1 MPYPL
6 AWARSATAGTLLAAL
21 ASVTA
26 CSKNAD
32 NGSVAPA
39 ATALASSSASPAARV
54 TKFEIDSTGKTT
66 IDMPGL
72 KEHIKADTSGA
83 AGILD
88 VDLSN
93 LGNSRGEVR
102 IDLATLTTHTFDDA
116 DKNATQ
122 TKHARTWLE
131 AVVDGKVNEAN
142 RWAVLALRSIDGL
155 SVSDLS
161 KVTPSRDGNDE
172 LRKVTAT
179 VHGEVLVHGHKVSR
193 DVPVE
198 LQFRYAPGA
207 STDAVP
213 RSLEIKTLQPMRLVL
228 KEHEIVPRDPIGAA
242 LQWSAM
248 LVSKVAETADVS
260 VDLTATHAAAARAAT
275 R

>member
-1 MPYPL
+1 V
-6 AWARSATAGTLLAAL
+6 TATLLGVL

-26 CSKNAD
+26 CSKSD
-32 NGSVAPA
+32 NGTVAPA
-39 ATALASSSASPAARV
+39 ATALASSSASPAAQV
-54 TKFEIDSTGKTT
+54 IAFEVDSSGKTT

-83 AGILD
+83 AGNLD
-88 VDLSN
+88 VDPSN

-122 TKHARTWLE
+122 TKHVRTWLE

-142 RWAVLALRSIDGL
+142 RWAVLAVRSVDGL
-155 SVSDLS
+155 SASDLS
-161 KVTPSRDGNDE
+161 KVTPSRNGIDE
-172 LRKVTAT
+172 LRTVTAT

-198 LQFRYAPGA
+198 LQFRYAAGAATDAPPGA
-207 STDAVP
+207 
-213 RSLEIKTLQPMRLVL
+213 LEIKTQQPMRLVL
-228 KEHEIVPRDPIGAA
+228 KEHDVVPRDPVGAA
-242 LQWSAM
+242 LQWTAM

-260 VDLTATHAAAARAAT
+260 VDLTATPSAAAKAAT